1 MKEHNIWLSQEELQQ
16 MLHGSIFWADIA
28 CRTSTSRI
36 GMRRSEELAR
46 EPRPVPEETAQILES
61 KVFTNIEDKNADG
74 NKPLEGQP
82 VVWLLGSIGL
92 LTVSSWFYFVL
103 FSK

>member
-1 MKEHNIWLSQEELQQ
+1 MKEHNIWLSQEELQS
-16 MLHGSIFWADIA
+16 MLHGSLLWMDIA
-28 CRTSTSRI
+28 SRTSTSRI
-36 GMRRSEELAR
+36 GMRRSEEPAQFL
-46 EPRPVPEETAQILES
+46 EP
-61 KVFTNIEDKNADG
+61 KVINNTDGKNRDE

-92 LTVSSWFYFVL
+92 LTLSSWFYFVL